1 MKRMPYAMNEKKHTD
16 ARRNMY
22 MEVPLVM
29 IALFVVMDICLFLI
43 NAGAGLIGLI
53 ATVIYTGISVIFY
66 IRSKISSEAA
76 FVNKAVEN
84 GRVQKD
90 LIREFP
96 IPYAILDKSGR
107 IAWVN
112 DEFAKIT
119 KSSKRKLMRLTAMQ
133 VFDGITHEMIPA
145 DGEVVNADIEYDE
158 REYKVEI
165 KNVTV
170 FRDDNDEISDAEYIE
185 GADIENSVDA
195 ANEKKKSS
203 GRRKNNFEADTF
215 IAMYLFDM
223 TEINKLK
230 KENEEE
236 KLVAGLIYID
246 NYDEIFDDLEEVRHS
261 LLAALV
267 DRKINNY
274 MANIDAIVRS
284 FEKDKYMFVMPKKYL
299 PQLQENKFAL
309 LDEVKAINIGNDLP
323 LTLSIS
329 MGTEYSS
336 FTEDFEAARS
346 AMELALGRGGDQ
358 AVLKSNDKITYYG
371 GKSQGTEKSTR
382 VKARVK
388 TLAFKELLETKEKV
402 IIMAHKDPDMDAFG
416 SAIGVYRMV
425 NSMNKEAHIVINEV
439 SSAISP
445 IYGNFKSNS
454 IYGDDMIINN
464 EQAVE
469 MIDANTVLVVV
480 DVNNPALTECEELIS
495 YAKTVVVF
503 DHHRQTKNVIAN
515 ATLSYVEPFAS
526 SACEMIAEMLQY
538 MDEKIKLRPSEADA
552 MYAGILIDTDNFL
565 TKTGVRT
572 FEAAAYLRRSGADV
586 MRVRKMFRS
595 DIDTYRQTADG
606 VRNAKMVLGIFAVS
620 VFEPKPGTESPT
632 VLTAKVANELLD
644 ISGVR
649 ASFVIAQVG
658 KDVKISARAIDD
670 VNVQIIME
678 RMGGGG
684 HANIAAAQF
693 ENTTTDKVE
702 KQLVD
707 LLEEMYKEGDI

>member
-1 MKRMPYAMNEKKHTD
+1 MNDNRHTD
-16 ARRNMY
+16 TRHEIYLQM
-22 MEVPLVM
+22 PLYV
-29 IALFVVMDICLFLI
+29 IALFVLCDIWMLTVSVV
-43 NAGAGLIGLI
+43 AGIVGIIFTAVYSVV
-53 ATVIYTGISVIFY
+53 VIVLYISSRV
-66 IRSKISSEAA
+66 SSEAA
-76 FVNKAVEN
+76 YANRAMEN

-96 IPYAILDKSGR
+96 IPYAILDKTGR
-107 IAWVN
+107 LAWVN
-112 DEFAKIT
+112 DEFAHIT
-119 KSSKRKLMRLTAMQ
+119 NTSKRKLMRLTAMQ
-133 VFDGITHEMIPA
+133 VFEGLPHEMIP
-145 DGEVVNADIEYDE
+145 GECDEPVHADIEYDGK
-158 REYKVEI
+158 EYRVEI
-165 KNVTV
+165 KNIRVNPDGPVDSVQEQETSEHEEEMENLPVTE
-170 FRDDNDEISDAEYIE
+170 DQPQ
-185 GADIENSVDA
+185 
-195 ANEKKKSS
+195 EKKTIK
-203 GRRKNNFEADTF
+203 RKKHTGVTNFT
-215 IAMYLFDM
+215 AMYLFDM
-223 TEINKLK
+223 TERNKLA
-230 KENEEE
+230 KENEEQ
-236 KLVAGLIYID
+236 KLVTGLIYID

-261 LLAALV
+261 LLVALV
-267 DRKINNY
+267 DRKINKY
-274 MANIDAIVRS
+274 MANVDAIVRS

-329 MGTEYSS
+329 LGTEYKS
-336 FTEDFEAARS
+336 FIEDFEAARS

-358 AVLKSNDKITYYG
+358 VVLKSNDKITYYG
-371 GKSQGTEKSTR
+371 GRSQGTEKSTR

-402 IIMAHKDPDMDAFG
+402 IIMAHKNPDMDAFG

-445 IYGNFKSNS
+445 IYGNFTANS
-454 IYGDDMIINN
+454 MYGDDMIINN
-464 EQAVE
+464 EQAIE
-469 MIDANTVLVVV
+469 MINADTMLVVV
-480 DVNNPALTECEELIS
+480 DVNNPSLTECEELIS

-503 DHHRQTKNVIAN
+503 DHHRQTKDVIAN

-595 DIDTYRQTADG
+595 DIDSYRQKADG
-606 VRNAKMVLGIFAVS
+606 VRNAEMVLGMFAVS
-620 VFEPKPGTESPT
+620 VFEPKEGPESPI
-632 VLTAKVANELLD
+632 VLTAKVANEMLN
-644 ISGVR
+644 IAGVR
-649 ASFVIAQVG
+649 ASFVIAQLG
-658 KDVKISARAIDD
+658 DDGKISARSIDD

-693 ENTTTDKVE
+693 KNTTKEEVKE
-702 KQLVD
+702 QLVN

>member
-1 MKRMPYAMNEKKHTD
+1 MNDNRHTD
-16 ARRNMY
+16 TRHEIYLQM
-22 MEVPLVM
+22 PLYV
-29 IALFVVMDICLFLI
+29 IALFVLCDIWMLTVSVV
-43 NAGAGLIGLI
+43 AGIVGIIFTAVYSVV
-53 ATVIYTGISVIFY
+53 VIVLYISSRV
-66 IRSKISSEAA
+66 SSEAA
-76 FVNKAVEN
+76 YANRAMEN

-96 IPYAILDKSGR
+96 IPYAILDKTGR
-107 IAWVN
+107 LAWVN
-112 DEFAKIT
+112 DEFAHIT
-119 KSSKRKLMRLTAMQ
+119 NTSKRKLMRLTAMQ
-133 VFDGITHEMIPA
+133 VFEGLTHEMIP
-145 DGEVVNADIEYDE
+145 GECDEPVHADIEYDGK
-158 REYKVEI
+158 EYRVEI
-165 KNVTV
+165 KNIRVNPDGPVDSVQEQETSEHEEEMENLPVTE
-170 FRDDNDEISDAEYIE
+170 DQPQ
-185 GADIENSVDA
+185 
-195 ANEKKKSS
+195 EKKTIK
-203 GRRKNNFEADTF
+203 RKKHTGVTNFT
-215 IAMYLFDM
+215 AMYLFDM
-223 TEINKLK
+223 TERNKLA
-230 KENEEE
+230 KENEEQ
-236 KLVAGLIYID
+236 KLVTGLIYID

-261 LLAALV
+261 LLVALV
-267 DRKINNY
+267 DRKINKY
-274 MANIDAIVRS
+274 MANVDAIVRS

-299 PQLQENKFAL
+299 LQLQENKFAL

-329 MGTEYSS
+329 LGTEYKS
-336 FTEDFEAARS
+336 FIEDFEAARS

-358 AVLKSNDKITYYG
+358 VVLKSNDKITYYG
-371 GKSQGTEKSTR
+371 GRSQGTEKSTR

-402 IIMAHKDPDMDAFG
+402 IIMAHKNPDMDAFG

-445 IYGNFKSNS
+445 IYGNFTANS
-454 IYGDDMIINN
+454 MYGDDMIINN
-464 EQAVE
+464 EQAIE
-469 MIDANTVLVVV
+469 MINADTMLVVV
-480 DVNNPALTECEELIS
+480 DVNNPSLTECEELIS

-503 DHHRQTKNVIAN
+503 DHHRQTKDVIAN

-595 DIDTYRQTADG
+595 DIDSYRQKADG
-606 VRNAKMVLGIFAVS
+606 VRNAEMVLGMFAVS
-620 VFEPKPGTESPT
+620 VFEPKEGPESPI
-632 VLTAKVANELLD
+632 VLTAKVANEMLN
-644 ISGVR
+644 IAGVR
-649 ASFVIAQVG
+649 ASFVIAQLG
-658 KDVKISARAIDD
+658 DDVKISARSIDD

-693 ENTTTDKVE
+693 KNTTKEEVKE
-702 KQLVD
+702 QLVN

>member
-1 MKRMPYAMNEKKHTD
+1 MNETFK
-16 ARRNMY
+16 
-22 MEVPLVM
+22 
-29 IALFVVMDICLFLI
+29 FLKE
-43 NAGAGLIGLI
+43 NTQVNYL
-53 ATVIYTGISVIFY
+53 ATVKGDKPSCRPFGDPIMYDGKIYVITSKHKEVSKQIAENNNVCIVAY
-66 IRSKISSEAA
+66 DDENWIRINCQLIDDSNNVAVKQAVINEFDWAIEAGYTLDNPD
-76 FVNKAVEN
+76 F
-84 GRVQKD
+84 Q
-90 LIREFP
+90 
-96 IPYAILDKSGR
+96 IL
-107 IAWVN
+107 
-112 DEFAKIT
+112 
-119 KSSKRKLMRLTAMQ
+119 
-133 VFDGITHEMIPA
+133 
-145 DGEVVNADIEYDE
+145 
-158 REYKVEI
+158 
-165 KNVTV
+165 
-170 FRDDNDEISDAEYIE
+170 
-185 GADIENSVDA
+185 
-195 ANEKKKSS
+195 
-203 GRRKNNFEADTF
+203 
-215 IAMYLFDM
+215 
-223 TEINKLK
+223 
-230 KENEEE
+230 
-236 KLVAGLIYID
+236 
-246 NYDEIFDDLEEVRHS
+246 
-261 LLAALV
+261 
-267 DRKINNY
+267 Y
-274 MANIDAIVRS
+274 MANVDAIVRS

-329 MGTEYSS
+329 LGTEYSS
-336 FTEDFEAARS
+336 FLADFEAARS

-358 AVLKSNDKITYYG
+358 VVLKSNDKITYYG
-371 GKSQGTEKSTR
+371 GRSQGTEKSTR

-445 IYGNFKSNS
+445 IYGNFTANS
-454 IYGDDMIINN
+454 MYGDDMIINN
-464 EQAVE
+464 EQAIE
-469 MIDANTVLVVV
+469 MINADTMLVVV
-480 DVNNPALTECEELIS
+480 DVNNPSLTECEELIS

-503 DHHRQTKNVIAN
+503 DHHRQTKDVIAN

-595 DIDTYRQTADG
+595 DIDTYRQKADG
-606 VRNAKMVLGIFAVS
+606 VRNAEMVLGMFAVS
-620 VFEPKPGTESPT
+620 VFEPKEGPESPT
-632 VLTAKVANELLD
+632 VLTAKVANEMLN
-644 ISGVR
+644 IAGVR
-649 ASFVIAQVG
+649 ASFVIAQLG
-658 KDVKISARAIDD
+658 ENVKISARSIDD

-693 ENTTTDKVE
+693 KNTTKEKVK
-702 KQLVD
+702 KQLVN

>member
-1 MKRMPYAMNEKKHTD
+1 MNDNRHTD
-16 ARRNMY
+16 TRHEIYLQM
-22 MEVPLVM
+22 PLYV
-29 IALFVVMDICLFLI
+29 IALFVLCDIWMLTVSVV
-43 NAGAGLIGLI
+43 AGIVGIIFTAVYSVV
-53 ATVIYTGISVIFY
+53 VIVLYISSRV
-66 IRSKISSEAA
+66 SSEAA
-76 FVNKAVEN
+76 YANRAMEN

-96 IPYAILDKSGR
+96 IPYAILDKTGR
-107 IAWVN
+107 LAWVN
-112 DEFAKIT
+112 DEFAHIT
-119 KSSKRKLMRLTAMQ
+119 NTSKRKLMRLTAMQ
-133 VFDGITHEMIPA
+133 VFEGLTHEMIP
-145 DGEVVNADIEYDE
+145 GECDEPVHADIEYDGK
-158 REYKVEI
+158 EYRVEI
-165 KNVTV
+165 KNIRVNPDGPVDSVQEQETLEHEEEMENLPVTE
-170 FRDDNDEISDAEYIE
+170 DQPQ
-185 GADIENSVDA
+185 
-195 ANEKKKSS
+195 EKKTIK
-203 GRRKNNFEADTF
+203 RKKHTGVTNFT
-215 IAMYLFDM
+215 AMYLFDM
-223 TEINKLK
+223 TERNKLA
-230 KENEEE
+230 KENEEQ
-236 KLVAGLIYID
+236 KLVTGLIYID

-261 LLAALV
+261 LLVALV
-267 DRKINNY
+267 DRKINKY
-274 MANIDAIVRS
+274 MANVDAIVRS

-329 MGTEYSS
+329 LGTEYKS
-336 FTEDFEAARS
+336 FIEDFEAARS

-358 AVLKSNDKITYYG
+358 VVLKSNDKITYYG
-371 GKSQGTEKSTR
+371 GRSQGTEKSTR

-402 IIMAHKDPDMDAFG
+402 IIMAHKNPDMDAFG

-445 IYGNFKSNS
+445 IYGNFTANS
-454 IYGDDMIINN
+454 MYGDDMIINN
-464 EQAVE
+464 EQAIE
-469 MIDANTVLVVV
+469 MINADTMLVVV
-480 DVNNPALTECEELIS
+480 DVNNPSLTECEELIS

-503 DHHRQTKNVIAN
+503 DHHRQTKDVIAN

-595 DIDTYRQTADG
+595 DIDSYRQKADG
-606 VRNAKMVLGIFAVS
+606 VRNAEMVLGMFAVS
-620 VFEPKPGTESPT
+620 VFEPKEGPESPI
-632 VLTAKVANELLD
+632 VLTAKVANEMLN
-644 ISGVR
+644 IAGVR
-649 ASFVIAQVG
+649 ASFVIAQLG
-658 KDVKISARAIDD
+658 DDVKISARSIDD

-693 ENTTTDKVE
+693 KNTTKEEVKE
-702 KQLVD
+702 QLVN

>member
-1 MKRMPYAMNEKKHTD
+1 MNEKKHTD
-16 ARRNMY
+16 TRHNMY
-22 MEVPLVM
+22 MEVPLFM
-29 IALFVVMDICLFLI
+29 IALFAVMDICMFAI
-43 NAGAGLIGLI
+43 NLVAGVIGI
-53 ATVIYTGISVIFY
+53 IFTVIYAVVMVIVY
-66 IRSKISSEAA
+66 IRSRVSSEAA
-76 FVNKAVEN
+76 YVNRAIEN
-84 GRVQKD
+84 VKVQKD

-96 IPYAILDKSGR
+96 IPYAILDKSGK

-112 DEFAKIT
+112 DEFARIT
-119 KSSKRKLMRLTAMQ
+119 NSSKRKLMRLTAMQ

-145 DGEVVNADIEYDE
+145 DGGVINADIEYND

-165 KNVTV
+165 
-170 FRDDNDEISDAEYIE
+170 RDVAVNRGEEQDGIS
-185 GADIENSVDA
+185 
-195 ANEKKKSS
+195 
-203 GRRKNNFEADTF
+203 EAPETASEAF
-215 IAMYLFDM
+215 IAMYLFDT
-223 TEINKLK
+223 TELNRLE
-230 KENEEE
+230 KENEDQ

-261 LLAALV
+261 LLVALV
-267 DRKINNY
+267 DRKINKY
-274 MANIDAIVRS
+274 MANVDAIVKS

-309 LDEVKAINIGNDLP
+309 LDEVKGINIGNDLP

-329 MGTEYSS
+329 MGTEYKS
-336 FTEDFEAARS
+336 FTESFEAARS

-358 AVLKSNDKITYYG
+358 AVLKSDDKITYYG

-388 TLAFKELLETKEKV
+388 TLAFKELLETKERV
-402 IIMAHKDPDMDAFG
+402 IIMAHKAPDMDAFG

-425 NSMNKEAHIVINEV
+425 NSMNKEAHIVINEI

-454 IYGDDMIINN
+454 IYGDDMFINN
-464 EQAVE
+464 EQAIE
-469 MIDANTVLVVV
+469 MINADTMLVVV

-620 VFEPKPGTESPT
+620 VFEPRPGAESPI
-632 VLTAKVANELLD
+632 VLTAKVANELLN

-649 ASFVIAQVG
+649 ASFVIAQMG
-658 KDVKISARAIDD
+658 NDVKISARAIDD

-702 KQLVD
+702 EQLIA

>member
-1 MKRMPYAMNEKKHTD
+1 MNDNRHTD
-16 ARRNMY
+16 TRHEIYLQM
-22 MEVPLVM
+22 PLYV
-29 IALFVVMDICLFLI
+29 IALFVLCDIWMLMVSVA
-43 NAGAGLIGLI
+43 AGIVGIIFTAVYSVV
-53 ATVIYTGISVIFY
+53 VIVLYISSRV
-66 IRSKISSEAA
+66 SSEAA
-76 FVNKAVEN
+76 YANHAMEN

-96 IPYAILDKSGR
+96 IPYAILDKTGR
-107 IAWVN
+107 IAWAN
-112 DEFAKIT
+112 DEFAHIT
-119 KSSKRKLMRLTAMQ
+119 NTSKRKLMRLTAMQ
-133 VFDGITHEMIPA
+133 VFEGLTHEMIPG
-145 DGEVVNADIEYDE
+145 DGDEPVHADIEYDG
-158 REYKVEI
+158 REYRVEI
-165 KNVTV
+165 KNIRVNPDGPVDSAQEQETSEHEEEMENLPVTE
-170 FRDDNDEISDAEYIE
+170 DQPQ
-185 GADIENSVDA
+185 
-195 ANEKKKSS
+195 EKKKTIK
-203 GRRKNNFEADTF
+203 RKKHTGVTNFT
-215 IAMYLFDM
+215 AMYLFDM
-223 TEINKLK
+223 TERNKLA
-230 KENEEE
+230 KENEEQ
-236 KLVAGLIYID
+236 KLVTGLIYID

-261 LLAALV
+261 LLVALV
-267 DRKINNY
+267 DRKINKY
-274 MANIDAIVRS
+274 MANVDAIVRS

-329 MGTEYSS
+329 LGTEYKS
-336 FTEDFEAARS
+336 FMEDFEAARS

-358 AVLKSNDKITYYG
+358 VVLKSNDKITYYG
-371 GKSQGTEKSTR
+371 GRSQGTEKSTR

-402 IIMAHKDPDMDAFG
+402 IIMAHKNPDMDAFG

-445 IYGNFKSNS
+445 IYGNFTANS
-454 IYGDDMIINN
+454 MYGDDMIINN
-464 EQAVE
+464 DQAIE
-469 MIDANTVLVVV
+469 MINADTMLVVV
-480 DVNNPALTECEELIS
+480 DVNNPSLTECEELIS

-503 DHHRQTKNVIAN
+503 DHHRQTKDVIAN

-595 DIDTYRQTADG
+595 DIDSYRQKADG
-606 VRNAKMVLGIFAVS
+606 VRNAEMVLGMFAVS
-620 VFEPKPGTESPT
+620 VFEPKDGPESPI
-632 VLTAKVANELLD
+632 VLTAKVANEMLN
-644 ISGVR
+644 IAGVR
-649 ASFVIAQVG
+649 ASFVIAQLG
-658 KDVKISARAIDD
+658 DDVKISARSIDD

-693 ENTTTDKVE
+693 KNTTKEEVK